1 MERGEMKSVTTAAMP
16 SSSSEFGQKKLAR
29 QLDFTPVQN
38 FPVQQLTEAVPA
50 LQQVA
55 DTVARS
61 PMETPAVVLESQRT
75 QLQASV
81 IEVKD
86 GTPKKKR
93 QCNCKNSRCLKLY
106 CECFASATYCD
117 GCNCTNCHNKVEH
130 EAARQE
136 AVVATLERNPNAFK
150 PKIASSPH
158 GSRVGKQE
166 TGPAPPLGQ
175 HNKGCNCKKSGC
187 LKKYCECFQAN
198 ILCSGNCKCI
208 DCKNFE
214 SSKERE
220 ALFPGNNYTTMI
232 HQAANAAINGAIGS
246 SGYGASPESRKRS
259 RQELFNCMY
268 NNQPIYHNPHY
279 IQGNYVKSTTSSHP
293 SKPGSNCP
301 STQAVSKVKYRSP
314 LAGVIQP
321 QDVKELCSLLV
332 IASKEAAK
340 SFADRNNNVD
350 YQPKDEAKL
359 PIRFELEGE
368 VGEQKELSTRDVQNE
383 STDKQGA
390 KICTDS
396 SVLDASDGLNG
407 RPVSPGTMALLCYEQ
422 KTILMEEGS
431 RGLTVDKKTKTSDTS
446 NEQKLSESFMEQER
460 MVLTNF
466 RDFLNRLITCGSIK
480 ETMCSSLLKDARI
493 QGNSLNLNGFKDVHP
508 TNGVTKQHI
517 PIPNQATAEKSVR
530 PDKRK
535 HVAKCPLIEKL
546 SHVCLR
552 GIEMRLKIFGRKSH
566 KNILFKGGTFMVR
579 FEKQNL
585 ILKSYCQMNP

>member
-1 MERGEMKSVTTAAMP
+1 MERREMKSVTTAAMP
-16 SSSSEFGQKKLAR
+16 SLSSEFGQKKLAR

-38 FPVQQLTEAVPA
+38 LPVQQLTEAAPVF
-50 LQQVA
+50 QRVA
-55 DTVARS
+55 HTVAGS
-61 PMETPAVVLESQRT
+61 PMGTPAVMLESQRA
-75 QLQASV
+75 QPQASV

-106 CECFASATYCD
+106 CECFASGTYCD

-246 SGYGASPESRKRS
+246 SGFGASPESRKRS
-259 RQELFNCMY
+259 RQELINCMY
-268 NNQPIYHNPHY
+268 NNQPIYRNPHY
-279 IQGNYVKSTTSSHP
+279 IQRIYTKSTTSSHA
-293 SKPGSNCP
+293 SDQGSNCA

-332 IASKEAAK
+332 IVSKEAAK
-340 SFADRNNNVD
+340 SF
-350 YQPKDEAKL
+350 
-359 PIRFELEGE
+359 EG
-368 VGEQKELSTRDVQNE
+368 
-383 STDKQGA
+383 
-390 KICTDS
+390 
-396 SVLDASDGLNG
+396 
-407 RPVSPGTMALLCYEQ
+407 
-422 KTILMEEGS
+422 
-431 RGLTVDKKTKTSDTS
+431 
-446 NEQKLSESFMEQER
+446 
-460 MVLTNF
+460 
-466 RDFLNRLITCGSIK
+466 
-480 ETMCSSLLKDARI
+480 
-493 QGNSLNLNGFKDVHP
+493 
-508 TNGVTKQHI
+508 
-517 PIPNQATAEKSVR
+517 
-530 PDKRK
+530 
-535 HVAKCPLIEKL
+535 
-546 SHVCLR
+546 
-552 GIEMRLKIFGRKSH
+552 
-566 KNILFKGGTFMVR
+566 LF
-579 FEKQNL
+579 
-585 ILKSYCQMNP
+585 